1 MPVTFDPIGTI
12 RKENGRSYIAFDK
25 KYVDAMLGL
34 DAFSHIL
41 VIWWFNLYDS
51 TESRNYFVLDKP
63 YQKGPDK
70 LGVFATRSPI
80 RPNPIA
86 VTACGLVGVD
96 QEECRLEISYTDA
109 EDGTPVLDI
118 KPYEPSIDRVRD
130 ALMPLW
136 CAHWPDCFEENENF
150 DWSEEFTVP
159 D

>member
-80 RPNPIA
+80 RPNPSQSQPA
-86 VTACGLVGVD
+86 
-96 QEECRLEISYTDA
+96 
-109 EDGTPVLDI
+109 
-118 KPYEPSIDRVRD
+118 
-130 ALMPLW
+130 
-136 CAHWPDCFEENENF
+136 
-150 DWSEEFTVP
+150 DWSEWIRRNAGWKSPIRTPKTERPFWISSP
-159 D
+159 MNRPSIGFGMH